1 MNCRY
6 EAVDQQVAG
15 VNERM
20 NPCVQTQERR
30 NQTKQK
36 NLCGVRRR
44 IEKDGPPAARRTNLN
59 SAYQNLKD
67 ETHTNSSPGL
77 TEPHRTRGHRSV
89 TMCS

>member
-20 NPCVQTQERR
+20 SQP
-30 NQTKQK
+30 NQTEEPVW
-36 NLCGVRRR
+36 CEEES
-44 IEKDGPPAARRTNLN
+44 EKDGPPAARRTNLN

-89 TMCS
+89 TTCS

>member
-1 MNCRY
+1 MHTEVFINKHMNCRY

-36 NLCGVRRR
+36 NLCGVRR
-44 IEKDGPPAARRTNLN
+44 KARRTDRLQPD
-59 SAYQNLKD
+59 ALI
-67 ETHTNSSPGL
+67 
-77 TEPHRTRGHRSV
+77 
-89 TMCS
+89 